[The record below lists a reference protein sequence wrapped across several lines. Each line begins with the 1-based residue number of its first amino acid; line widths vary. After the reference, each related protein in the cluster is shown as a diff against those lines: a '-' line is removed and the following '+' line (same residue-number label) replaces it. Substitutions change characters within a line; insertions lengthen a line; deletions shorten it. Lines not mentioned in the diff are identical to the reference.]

1 VGDYA
6 TAQQVWVGVMIF
18 ARLGA
23 IMMLLPGFGEQAV
36 PPRVR
41 LSLALLIA
49 LMMYP
54 LVSPMLGTIPETM
67 SGLFGGMIREV
78 LIGLMIGGILRLFFS
93 SLAVA
98 GEIVS
103 LQTTLSFSQTAS
115 PMEAQPSTSLSTF
128 LTVMGIT
135 LIFATNLH
143 HLFITAIFGSYD
155 LFAPGKNLPL
165 ADAGT
170 LAIQTVGK
178 SFALGLQLAA
188 PVVVFAIVFNI
199 ATGLVGRLMP
209 QFQIFFV
216 ASPLAVIFGLSI
228 FAISLG
234 MLAIVWIGQYRDLAM
249 NFAGGR

>member
-1 VGDYA
+1 MEDYA
-6 TAQQVWVGVMIF
+6 TAQEVYVGVMIF

-23 IMMLLPGFGEQAV
+23 IMMLLPGFGEQSV

-41 LSLALLIA
+41 LSMAVPMA
-49 LMMYP
+49 LMMFP
-54 LVSPMLGTIPETM
+54 LVSPMLPAMPQTV
-67 SGLFGGMIREV
+67 SGLFGGLIREV
-78 LIGLMIGGILRLFFS
+78 LIGLMIGGVLRMFFS

-143 HLFITAIFGSYD
+143 HMFITAIFGSYD

-216 ASPLAVIFGLSI
+216 ASPLSVIFGLSI
-228 FAISLG
+228 FALSLG
-234 MLAIVWIGQYRDLAM
+234 LLAIVWIGQYRDLAA
-249 NFAGGR
+249 NFGGAP